1 MLKSMVIAMC
11 SSLLIHVDFTYCLK
25 TLVLKTQCLAKPW
38 HVHHFEKLGF
48 KVGPLLLGVYVCFQL
63 RSKMAVWMQGLKPPF
78 FLSQLKT
85 YSSNQKKKEEPIV
98 KLSSMK
104 LGICQAQNSII
115 LAYQTPFPKPTMPNV
130 CGIPFI
136 LLPFLHI
143 EY

>member
-63 RSKMAVWMQGLKPPF
+63 RSKMAVLDAR
-78 FLSQLKT
+78 LKT
-85 YSSNQKKKEEPIV
+85 SIFFIRVENIQFQPKKKEGPIV

-130 CGIPFI
+130 CGLPFI

>member
-63 RSKMAVWMQGLKPPF
+63 RSKMAVLDAR
-78 FLSQLKT
+78 LKT
-85 YSSNQKKKEEPIV
+85 SIFFITVENIRFQPKKKEEPIV

-130 CGIPFI
+130 CGLPFI